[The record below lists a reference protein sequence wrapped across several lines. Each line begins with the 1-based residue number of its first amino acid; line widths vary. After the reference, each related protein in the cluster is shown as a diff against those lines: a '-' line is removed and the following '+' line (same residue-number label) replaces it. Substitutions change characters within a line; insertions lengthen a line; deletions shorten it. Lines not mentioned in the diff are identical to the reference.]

1 MHDPGPLSRR
11 SRRAFL
17 ALSLGALMILGGC
30 DTTGAFLLS
39 TAPKFGETP
48 CQVVATWDQS
58 IRYTPD
64 PANNGVL
71 VPGIAGRVY
80 LFGASEVKDPLVG
93 NGTLTV
99 ELFDPARPPGP
110 NGLIPVYHWSLDAG
124 TMQKLLRRDPVG
136 MGYTLWLPCLPFNP
150 QTTQVELRMRYD
162 QEKCMP
168 IYSEPATLTLNTLNP
183 GAPSPVQHAPG
194 LAARNRN

>member
-1 MHDPGPLSRR
+1 MHDFRTLSM
-11 SRRAFL
+11 RAFQAL
-17 ALSLGALMILGGC
+17 ALVALAALEGC
-30 DTTGAFLLS
+30 DTTGSFLLS
-39 TAPKFGETP
+39 SDMKLAEKP
-48 CQVVATWDQS
+48 CQVVATWDQAV
-58 IRYTPD
+58 RYTPD

-80 LFGASEVKDPLVG
+80 LFGPGEVKDPLVG

-110 NGLIPVYHWSLDAG
+110 NGAIPVYHWSLDAG

-136 MGYTLWLPCLPFNP
+136 MGYTLWLPCLPYDP
-150 QTTQVELRMRYD
+150 QMTQVELRMRYD
-162 QEKCMP
+162 QDKCMP

-183 GAPSPVQHAPG
+183 NAPSPVSHAPG
-194 LAARNRN
+194 LVRNRN